1 MLDHIGVRP
10 DSLVRI
16 TRKPRIV
23 VLEETVRIRDIVLSG
38 NPAWTVAR
46 GATDLS
52 EKFLA
57 FDDLR
62 IVQIPGR
69 RNSQPS
75 VPDHKV
81 GIFLIRHLRLEILGH
96 QIIINILLNIPRLV
110 LVREI
115 FVEILL
121 DIRILRSHLGVG
133 RRHIVVTPVASGH
146 VGDVPD
152 GVRSG
157 GVLQR
162 ATAQR
167 VSETLRMGSL
177 AVKACPLAI
186 CEYGRIQ
193 FGTSR
198 LLLGVLRLEI
208 IVINR
213 VQKPDSINADRGL
226 NPETHV

>member
-1 MLDHIGVRP
+1 MLDHIRVRP
-10 DSLVRI
+10 DGLMRI
-16 TRKPRIV
+16 TRESRIV
-23 VLEETVRIRDIVLSG
+23 VLEETVRIGNVILTG

-81 GIFLIRHLRLEILGH
+81 GIFIIRHLRLEVFGH
-96 QIIINILLNIPRLV
+96 QVVVDVSLHIPCLV

-121 DIRILRSHLGVG
+121 DIRIL
-133 RRHIVVTPVASGH
+133 
-146 VGDVPD
+146 
-152 GVRSG
+152 
-157 GVLQR
+157 
-162 ATAQR
+162 
-167 VSETLRMGSL
+167 
-177 AVKACPLAI
+177 
-186 CEYGRIQ
+186 
-193 FGTSR
+193 
-198 LLLGVLRLEI
+198 
-208 IVINR
+208 
-213 VQKPDSINADRGL
+213 
-226 NPETHV
+226 